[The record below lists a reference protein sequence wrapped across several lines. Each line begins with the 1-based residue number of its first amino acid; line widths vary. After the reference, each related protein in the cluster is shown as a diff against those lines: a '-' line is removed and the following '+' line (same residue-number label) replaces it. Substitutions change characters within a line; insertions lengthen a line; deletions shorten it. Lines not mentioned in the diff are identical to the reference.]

1 MKMKIKVLAV
11 AFMALSSTTMAN
23 DNYPNKT
30 IRVIAPFAPGGSVDI
45 LARLVSV
52 PLGKELNTPVVVE
65 NKPGASGQIGAA
77 YVART
82 KPDGYT
88 LLANSSIHVITPSLF
103 ANSPYD
109 AIEDFIPV
117 SQITNVPLVLLTA
130 PSQGIKTVAQ
140 LKEWAEKQKEGLNY
154 ASAGQGSTTHIAGE
168 VLGEA
173 LGVPVTHIPYKGSG
187 AAMMDVIGGQ
197 VPVFFDALTAV
208 SSQIESGALLPIA
221 VAADERAPTLPHV
234 PTFKELGYEDLSLST
249 WHGVWAPKGTP
260 KEIVIKLSTELQKVA
275 KQPDVAEKIAGL
287 GGTVVANTSEQ
298 FDAFA
303 RSEQQKWD
311 GLIKKFNIRLE

>member
-1 MKMKIKVLAV
+1 MKLKVFAIALMTVSSV
-11 AFMALSSTTMAN
+11 ALAN
-23 DNYPNKT
+23 DSYPNNT
-30 IRVIAPFAPGGSVDI
+30 IRIIAPFAPGGSVDI
-45 LARLVSV
+45 LARLVSA

-77 YVART
+77 YVARS

-103 ANSPYD
+103 ENSPYD

-130 PSQGIKTVAQ
+130 PSLGIKTVEE
-140 LKEWAEKQKEGLNY
+140 LKEWAKQQKDGLNY

-173 LGVPVTHIPYKGSG
+173 LDVPVTHIPYKGSG
-187 AAMMDVIGGQ
+187 AAMVDVIGGQ

-208 SSQIESGALLPIA
+208 SSQIESGALLPLA
-221 VAADERAPTLPHV
+221 VAADERTPTLPNV
-234 PTFKELGYEDLSLST
+234 PTFKELGYDDLSLST
-249 WHGVWAPKGTP
+249 WHGIWAPKGTP
-260 KEIVIKLSTELQKVA
+260 NEVVVKLSTELQKVA
-275 KQPDVAEKIAGL
+275 KEPEVAEKIAGL
-287 GGTVVANTSEQ
+287 GGTVVANDAKE

-303 RSEQQKWD
+303 RSEQKKWD
-311 GLIKKFNIRLE
+311 SLIKKFEIRLE

>member
-1 MKMKIKVLAV
+1 MKLKVFAIALMTVSSV
-11 AFMALSSTTMAN
+11 ALAN
-23 DNYPNKT
+23 DSYPNNT
-30 IRVIAPFAPGGSVDI
+30 IRIIAPFAPGGSVDI

-77 YVART
+77 YVARS

-103 ANSPYD
+103 ENSPYD

-130 PSQGIKTVAQ
+130 PSLGIKTVEE
-140 LKEWAEKQKEGLNY
+140 LKEWSKQQKDGLNY

-208 SSQIESGALLPIA
+208 SSQIESGALLPLA
-221 VAADERAPTLPHV
+221 VAADERTPTLPNV
-234 PTFKELGYEDLSLST
+234 PTFKELGYDDLSLST
-249 WHGVWAPKGTP
+249 WHGIWAPKGTP
-260 KEIVIKLSTELQKVA
+260 NEVVVTLSTELQKVA
-275 KQPDVAEKIAGL
+275 KEPEVAEKIAGL
-287 GGTVVANTSEQ
+287 GGTVVANDAKE

-303 RSEQQKWD
+303 RSEQKKWD
-311 GLIKKFNIRLE
+311 GLIKKFDIRLE